1 MRTGRT
7 LAALAIAAG
16 ASAASVPSTGA
27 TDPAGGVAA
36 VYHQLT
42 ARTLGDSRAL
52 EVEDPVFA
60 GEELRTGA
68 DGRARIA
75 LADGAMLT
83 LGEGAV
89 VRVDRMV
96 FDPSAGSGAGSGD
109 AAFSIL
115 HGAFRMVSGELGAK
129 GAVTLETPIATIGIR
144 GTDFWGYQDGG
155 ALSVVLLDDGRVEIE
170 TAGGRI
176 TLDAPNEGVVITDA
190 AAPLPA
196 DPVIWD
202 AARIAQAV
210 QTVAFP
216 Q

>member
-1 MRTGRT
+1 MTDRKL
-7 LAALAIAAG
+7 LAALAVATALLAGGAASAG
-16 ASAASVPSTGA
+16 AE
-27 TDPAGGVAA
+27 DPAGGVAA

-42 ARTLGDSRAL
+42 ARTLSDSRAL
-52 EVEDPVFA
+52 EVEDSVFP

-68 DGRARIA
+68 DGRARVA
-75 LADGAMLT
+75 LVDGAMLT

-89 VRVDRMV
+89 VRVDRMI
-96 FDPSAGSGAGSGD
+96 FDPSGSAGE
-109 AAFSIL
+109 AAFSVL
-115 HGAFRMVSGELGAK
+115 HGAFRMVSGELGAR

-144 GTDFWGYQDGG
+144 GTDFWGYQEGG

-176 TLDAPNEGVVITDA
+176 TLDAPNEGIVITDA

-196 DPVIWD
+196 EPLIWD
-202 AARIAQAV
+202 QARIARSV
-210 QTVAFP
+210 ETVAFP